1 MLRPGLSSPRFFQAG
16 FTLIEVIVGIVVLA
30 IALTLITAVLGPLS
44 QKSTEPWHQ
53 VRAAELG
60 HSFLNEVMARSFD
73 ENSDRSGGAYRC
85 DATTEA
91 PTAISCTNV
100 SNGPCDSFGPDP
112 IGACP
117 GSSAVEA
124 RNDFDDVDD
133 FHNFSATGDAIT
145 NILGLNLT
153 GLYNGYQ
160 VQVNVVYDGDF
171 DNNPNEIGAAER
183 LAKRITVTVTT
194 PGGQQFRFAA
204 YRSNW

>member
-1 MLRPGLSSPRFFQAG
+1 MLKPSGVASPKQQAA

-30 IALTLITAVLGPLS
+30 IALTLITTVLGPLS
-44 QKSTEPWHQ
+44 QKSTDPWHR

-73 ENSDRSGGAYRC
+73 EQSDRSGGQYRC

-91 PTAISCTNV
+91 PEPKSCTSF

-112 IGACP
+112 VGVCP
-117 GSSAVEA
+117 GTSTFEIRDA
-124 RNDFDDVDD
+124 FDDVDD
-133 FHNFSATGDAIT
+133 FHGFSASGDAIT
-145 NILGLNLT
+145 NILSSNLT
-153 GLYNGYQ
+153 GLYTGYQ
-160 VQVNVVYDGDF
+160 VQIDVVYDGNF
-171 DNNPNEIGAAER
+171 NNIPNEGGLAER

-194 PGGQQFRFAA
+194 PGGEAIKFTA

>member
-1 MLRPGLSSPRFFQAG
+1 MLRPGLSSPRLFQAG

-73 ENSDRSGGAYRC
+73 ENSDRSGGTYRC
-85 DATTEA
+85 DATSE
-91 PTAISCTNV
+91 PGAIACTTPVLN
-100 SNGPCDSFGPDP
+100 NGQYRFPKDP
-112 IGACP
+112 LGCIGASCE
-117 GSSAVEA
+117 S
-124 RNDFDDVDD
+124 RDNFDDVDD
-133 FHNFSATGDAIT
+133 FDGFTATGDAIT

-160 VQVNVVYDGDF
+160 VAIDVVYDGDF
-171 DNNPNEIGAAER
+171 DNNPNEGGAAER

-194 PGGQQFRFAA
+194 PDGQQFRFAA

>member
-1 MLRPGLSSPRFFQAG
+1 MLRQGLSSPRFFQAG

-73 ENSDRSGGAYRC
+73 ESSDRSGGAYRC
-85 DATTEA
+85 DATSE
-91 PTAISCTNV
+91 PGAIPCTTPVLN
-100 SNGPCDSFGPDP
+100 NGQYRFPKDP
-112 IGACP
+112 LGCIGASCE
-117 GSSAVEA
+117 S
-124 RNDFDDVDD
+124 RDNFDDVDD
-133 FHNFSATGDAIT
+133 FDGFTATGDAIT

-160 VQVNVVYDGDF
+160 VAIDVVYDGDF
-171 DNNPNEIGAAER
+171 DNNPNEGGAAER

>member
-1 MLRPGLSSPRFFQAG
+1 MLRPGLSSPRLFQAG

-85 DATTEA
+85 DATSE
-91 PTAISCTNV
+91 PGAIACTTPVLN
-100 SNGPCDSFGPDP
+100 NGQYRFPKDP
-112 IGACP
+112 LGCIGASCE
-117 GSSAVEA
+117 S
-124 RNDFDDVDD
+124 RDNFDDVDD
-133 FHNFSATGDAIT
+133 FDGFTATGDAIT

-160 VQVNVVYDGDF
+160 VAIDVVYDGDF
-171 DNNPNEIGAAER
+171 DNNPNEGGAAER

-194 PGGQQFRFAA
+194 PGGQQFKFAA

>member
-1 MLRPGLSSPRFFQAG
+1 MLKSGLLYPKHSQAG
-16 FTLIEVIVGIVVLA
+16 FTLIEVIVGIVALA

-73 ENSDRSGGAYRC
+73 ENSDRSGGAFRC
-85 DATTEA
+85 DATSELG
-91 PTAISCTNV
+91 AIACTTPV
-100 SNGPCDSFGPDP
+100 LDNGQYRFPKDP
-112 IGACP
+112 LGCIGASCE
-117 GSSAVEA
+117 S
-124 RNDFDDVDD
+124 RDNFDDVDD
-133 FHNFSATGDAIT
+133 FDGFTATGDAIT

-160 VQVNVVYDGDF
+160 VAIDVVYDGDF
-171 DNNPNEIGAAER
+171 DNNPNESGSTER

-194 PGGQQFRFAA
+194 PGGEQFRFAA